1 MKPLRTKRVSLA
13 TGLLFLSPKHIQCK
27 PSRTDFALGQTG
39 STHPISTLPF
49 EKDDNFVGRE
59 GIIAE
64 IEKRISFR
72 RRVAI
77 AGIGGVG

>member
-1 MKPLRTKRVSLA
+1 MKLLRTKRVSLA
-13 TGLLFLSPKHIQCK
+13 TQLPLLSPKHIQC
-27 PSRTDFALGQTG
+27 TNFALGHTG

-49 EKDDNFVGRE
+49 EKDDNFVSQE

-64 IEKRISFR
+64 IEKHISSR

-77 AGIGGVG
+77 ARIGGVG